1 MRGRMCGRKLISF
14 DKFEKERSKR
24 GFYITLASNLSLATD
39 KRYYSDGGIFT
50 TQASRLQKR
59 FVGLKFN
66 ERQRP
71 PLP

>member
-14 DKFEKERSKR
+14 DKFEKETSKR